1 MSPAHT
7 ASFDLLS
14 PIQTNILNNILTTM
28 QINILDNIPEKILTS
43 MKIHIL
49 NIPKTNTNQ
58 PAYKLIL
65 SKQSRLTQYVSSAH
79 SILC

>member
-1 MSPAHT
+1 
-7 ASFDLLS
+7 
-14 PIQTNILNNILTTM
+14 M